1 MSRTHAALRTQSDRL
16 LEVLDEF
23 DDFLIVMHDNPDPD
37 AIASGWGIWVLIQ
50 EVLDRPVRLVG
61 GGSIVRAE
69 NRHMVELL
77 EPPLELVAEAEAG
90 PRTGTILVDCGS
102 EASNHL
108 LSRQGLRPIAVIDH
122 HLRGKVAGDSRFE
135 DVRPEVAASATLGAS
150 YLREQGIEPGAKLA
164 VAMLYAMRTEAMGA
178 ETHHS
183 ELDCGI
189 LPWLTERA
197 EPSLLAD
204 IENAPLKIDYFGDL
218 LLALQSTFVY
228 DEVAFCFLPRAD
240 CVEIVGEVADLLIR
254 GESIN
259 KVLCAAVVGPDIALS
274 ARTERG
280 AGNAANLLVN
290 TVQGLGSAGGHP
302 HRAGGKIPAVG
313 NATRVEELHDE
324 IRRRWLKECEVT
336 RKRGSRLI
344 RRSEI
349 MENL

>member
-1 MSRTHAALRTQSDRL
+1 MSRIHAALRTQSDRL
-16 LEVLDEF
+16 LGVLDEF

-61 GGSIVRAE
+61 GGAIVRAE
-69 NRHMVELL
+69 NRHLVELL
-77 EPPLELVAEAEAG
+77 EPPLELVNDIQVG

-102 EASNHL
+102 EATNHL
-108 LSRQGLRPIAVIDH
+108 LTRKGLRPTAVIDH
-122 HLRGKVAGDSRFE
+122 HLRGRHGSGTGFE
-135 DVRPEVAASATLGAS
+135 DIRPDVAASATLVAS

-164 VAMLYAMRTEAMGA
+164 VAMLYAMRTETMGA

-183 ELDCGI
+183 ELDCSI

-228 DEVAFCFLPRAD
+228 DDVAFCFLPRAE
-240 CVEIVGEVADLLIR
+240 CAEIVGEVADLLIR

-259 KVLCAAVVGPDIALS
+259 KVLCAATVGCDIVLS

-280 AGNAANLLVN
+280 SGNAATLLVD
-290 TVQGLGSAGGHP
+290 TVQGLGGAGGHP

-313 NATRVEELHDE
+313 NATRIEELHDE
-324 IRRRWLKECEVT
+324 LRRRWLKECGVT